1 MIAKE
6 LISAEIP
13 SLKLKSTVKE
23 ALLLMDDHHIRHL
36 PLVSKN
42 HIVTIVSESDLLD
55 MDPNANFT
63 NYRYTYTIPA
73 VQDKNHVYDI
83 MRTMNDN
90 NLTVIPVIDSNS
102 KYLGVVA
109 LNDLL
114 KYFAET
120 ASFSEPGSIIVLEID
135 KNNYSLSQ
143 IARIVES
150 ENASIINSFITS
162 NKDSNQIELTIKIN
176 RQEISPI
183 LSTFVRYDYIIK
195 ASFTESDFI
204 EQLKENYESLMHYL
218 KV

>member
-13 SLKLKSTVKE
+13 SLKLKSTISE
-23 ALLLMDDHHIRHL
+23 ALLLMDDHHLRHL

-55 MDPNANFT
+55 LDPNSNFT
-63 NYRYTYTIPA
+63 NYRHSYAIPS
-73 VQDKNHVYDI
+73 VHDKNHIYDI
-83 MRTMNDN
+83 MRIMNDN
-90 NLTVIPVIDSNS
+90 NLTVIPVIDAES
-102 KYLGVVA
+102 KYMGVVA

-120 ASFSEPGSIIVLEID
+120 ASFSETGSIIVLEID

-150 ENASIINSFITS
+150 ENASILNSFITS
-162 NKDSNQIELTIKIN
+162 NRDSNQIELTIKIN
-176 RQEISPI
+176 RQEISAI
-183 LSTFVRYDYIIK
+183 LSTFVRFDYTIK

-204 EQLKENYESLMHYL
+204 EQLKENYDSLMHYL